1 MKNYEEM
8 AHDVFQRINE
18 YNVRKK
24 KQRKMV
30 ARTATTVCPAC
41 IIAVAGFGIWQ
52 NGGFSPNDN
61 MFTESSIVPE
71 PENDVINAIIVTTT
85 SGELTLKTDDTTHT
99 EIVTSVNKNTVS
111 SSYVN
116 ERTTASNIKNLDYEE
131 IPENNPALTSG
142 GISDDIVNN
151 NDNTPNYQI
160 TDTDTLTTSS
170 TNTNNVIINT
180 TATAKK
186 PDNQGNNTTVTT
198 VVTDN
203 QVIETSDNT
212 PVTTVVTDSQVIETS
227 DNTPVTTVDT
237 NVGVTDITSGEQVVI
252 TGGNGTAQIVDSFNM
267 NGFDYVEVREAKGRT
282 FTTDQHLIMSDS
294 ERDVFTV
301 KESKYLLLVKK
312 SSGETVLFT
321 VLGSISVNGRTYSE
335 TQISSDNYTEENY
348 LGLAGDFEIIST
360 PFNSVYIGED
370 EEIFTVKEN
379 EQFILLKS
387 SDGETRVFAAF

>member
-18 YNVRKK
+18 YDVKKK

-30 ARTATTVCPAC
+30 ARTAATVCPAC

-52 NGGFSPNDN
+52 NGGFSSNDN

-71 PENDVINAIIVTTT
+71 PENDVINAIIATTT
-85 SGELTLKTDDTTHT
+85 SGELTLKIDDTTHT
-99 EIVTSVNKNTVS
+99 EIVTSVNKNAVS

-116 ERTTASNIKNLDYEE
+116 NRTTASNIKNPDYEE
-131 IPENNPALTSG
+131 IPENNTALTSG

-151 NDNTPNYQI
+151 NNNTPNYQI
-160 TDTDTLTTSS
+160 TDTDTLTTSP

-180 TATAKK
+180 TVTAKK
-186 PDNQGNNTTVTT
+186 PDNQGNNTTV
-198 VVTDN
+198 VTDSK
-203 QVIETSDNT
+203 VIETSN
-212 PVTTVVTDSQVIETS
+212 
-227 DNTPVTTVDT
+227 NTPVTTVDT
-237 NVGVTDITSGEQVVI
+237 NAGVTDITSGEQVVI
-252 TGGNGTAQIVDSFNM
+252 TGGNGTAQMVDSFNM
-267 NGFDYVEVREAKGRT
+267 NGFDYVEVHEAKGCT
-282 FTTDQHLIMSDS
+282 FTTDQHLITSDS

-321 VLGSISVNGRTYSE
+321 VLGSISVNGKIYSE

-348 LGLAGDFEIIST
+348 LGLTGDFEIIST
-360 PFNSVYIGED
+360 PFNSIYIGED

-387 SDGETRVFAAF
+387 SDGETRVFAAL